1 MEIEKGLLYII
12 ITIILMVTGTYVTY
26 RTIFSNVIQ
35 EQLVLLFSMIIIA
48 ILILYIRNRVK
59 MELEKYDNK

>member
-59 MELEKYDNK
+59 MEL